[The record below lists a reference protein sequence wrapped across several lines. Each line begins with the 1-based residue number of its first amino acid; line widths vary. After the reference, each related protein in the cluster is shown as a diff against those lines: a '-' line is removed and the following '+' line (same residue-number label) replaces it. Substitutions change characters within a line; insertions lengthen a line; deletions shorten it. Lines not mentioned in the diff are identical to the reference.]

1 MNFLSKK
8 HLKTTFMAGILSA
21 GIVSIGV
28 LQAEDKVVNVY
39 NWSDYI
45 DEEILANFEKETGI
59 KVVYDVFDSNDILE
73 TKLLAGSTG
82 YDVVV
87 PSAAFLARQIQAGVF
102 QKLDKSKLDNYGNMW
117 DSVNNQVDQYGPLND
132 YSINYMW
139 GTTGIGYIKAKID
152 ERMPDAPVD
161 SLAMVFDPDIISKFS
176 DCGVYL
182 LDAADEIIPA
192 ALAYL
197 GEDPNSKDKAVI
209 AKAEPVLEAIRPYIK
224 KFHSSEYINGLAN
237 GDICLTIGW
246 SGDIFQ
252 ARDRAAEA
260 ENGVEVIYAVPKE
273 GALMWFDQMA
283 IPKDAPHADNAH
295 AFINFIMRPE
305 VIAKA
310 TNYVWYANGN
320 KASQPMLE
328 ADLLSDPAV
337 YPTPEIL
344 KTLYIITPYSPRV
357 QRVVTR
363 MWTKIKSGQ

>member
-1 MNFLSKK
+1 MKAEKPTLKK
-8 HLKTTFMAGILSA
+8 WLVAGSTLLLMSTA
-21 GIVSIGV
+21 
-28 LQAEDKVVNVY
+28 QAAEDKVVNVF

-45 DEEILANFEKETGI
+45 DDEILTEFEAETGI

-73 TKLLAGSTG
+73 TKLLAGSSG

-87 PSAAFLARQIQAGVF
+87 PSAGFLARQIQAGVF
-102 QKLDKSKLDNYGNMW
+102 QELDKSKLDNYSNMW
-117 DSVNNQVDQYGPLND
+117 SVVNDQVARFGPLND
-132 YSINYMW
+132 YSVNYMW
-139 GTTGIGYIKAKID
+139 GTTGIGYVEEKIN

-161 SLAMVFDPDIISKFS
+161 SLAMVFDPEIASKFA
-176 DCGVYL
+176 DCGIFM

-197 GEDPNSKDKAVI
+197 GEDPNTKDKDVI
-209 AKAEPVLEAIRPYIK
+209 AKAEAVLMAVRPYIQ
-224 KFHSSEYINGLAN
+224 KFHSSEYINALSN
-237 GDICLTIGW
+237 GDICVAVGW

-260 ENGVEVIYAVPKE
+260 DNGVTIGYGVPKE

-295 AFINFIMRPE
+295 AFINYMMRPE

-320 KASQPMLE
+320 KASQPMLDE
-328 ADLLSDPAV
+328 ELLSDASV
-337 YPTPEIL
+337 YPTQEMMVDM
-344 KTLYIITPYSPRV
+344 YIVTPYDPRT

-363 MWTKIKSGQ
+363 LWTKVKSGQ